1 MHVDDLENKED
12 LSTTYL
18 EESSTAIFR
27 GAYTPF
33 YYGFDDYKA
42 PVRGNY
48 RIRIKAKS
56 VIRQTD
62 YVDWEGDKK
71 PRFYPNLVLDA
82 SRRYPTPVNDRI
94 FPGKRSE
101 PVKVYSSTLYEPN
114 TQSMLPIG
122 TFEAPPGEPEVFE
135 LNAFME
141 KGGMVKLDCMRLPSP
156 MVPAMPHTI
165 QN

>member
-12 LSTTYL
+12 LSTYL

-56 VIRQTD
+56 VIRLTD

-71 PRFYPNLVLDA
+71 PRFYLNLVLDA
-82 SRRYPTPVNDRI
+82 SRRYPTP
-94 FPGKRSE
+94 
-101 PVKVYSSTLYEPN
+101 
-114 TQSMLPIG
+114 
-122 TFEAPPGEPEVFE
+122 A
-135 LNAFME
+135 
-141 KGGMVKLDCMRLPSP
+141 
-156 MVPAMPHTI
+156 
-165 QN
+165 